1 MVGWA
6 RWWAFIMYTYT
17 DLFTETKMKQAQY
30 MALKAVIKFLRSK
43 LKAKS
48 EGYPQAGEI
57 VKELERKLSEY
68 NRFWRT
74 QNLRLS
80 EYDKKIMQNIKA
92 LWIKRSKSDRMRN
105 ISAYFPQNIEHWCY
119 CVRYLSQF
127 YHLYLWLIYLND
139 TSSLTQIYVRDN
151 TDFLD

>member
-1 MVGWA
+1 
-6 RWWAFIMYTYT
+6 MYTYT

-105 ISAYFPQNIEHWCY
+105 ISAYFPQNIEH
-119 CVRYLSQF
+119 
-127 YHLYLWLIYLND
+127 
-139 TSSLTQIYVRDN
+139 
-151 TDFLD
+151 